1 VPCGHEGEESNLL
14 PSLRGQ
20 SRRWREANLEKAR
33 ARKAA
38 YRAANRVARRAYM
51 ADYRA
56 SQKDAR
62 RLHAREATFAGPPKA
77 APTMNGRRRTLNP
90 PVGPFTVKFLDAGR
104 QVTRRDAQQRIKVSR
119 RVFRA
124 VIDSDQGFRRK
135 LGLSNGGITP

>member
-1 VPCGHEGEESNLL
+1 MFFELVVKFGHWMTPSKVPVGKIIHAIVDNY
-14 PSLRGQ
+14 
-20 SRRWREANLEKAR
+20 A
-33 ARKAA
+33 
-38 YRAANRVARRAYM
+38 
-51 ADYRA
+51 
-56 SQKDAR
+56 AR
-62 RLHAREATFAGPPKA
+62 RLTFAGPPKA

>member
-1 VPCGHEGEESNLL
+1 VA
-14 PSLRGQ
+14 RGQ
-20 SRRWREANLEKAR
+20 LREGPRQEGRLQGRQSRGQK
-33 ARKAA
+33 
-38 YRAANRVARRAYM
+38 
-51 ADYRA
+51 A

-90 PVGPFTVKFLDAGR
+90 PVGPFTAKFLDAGR
-104 QVTRRDAQQRIKVSR
+104 RVTRRDAQQRIKVSR
-119 RVFRA
+119 RVFTA